1 MIGIGLWFAAASAD
15 LDTVVAAQLALH
27 KIPSIS
33 VAQIEGGKVVRVA
46 AWGEQAPGVKAT
58 PRTLYNIASMT
69 KPIAAEAM
77 LRLVVKGKASL
88 DEPMANWW
96 VDPDIASDPRREKLT
111 LRIALS
117 HQTGFA
123 NWRFIDGGKLRFL
136 RDPGTHFGYSGEGF
150 EYAARYTE
158 KRVGK
163 DFEALAIAQIFKPLG
178 MKETALTRRTWFEGR
193 IAPPTQK
200 DGTVLAPTI
209 REYFKFSAAD
219 DGYTTPSDYARFL
232 ISMLRPDRI
241 GRKVA
246 LERNRMQVSAKDEAC
261 EGARINICPDDVGW
275 GLGWAMMRSGDH
287 EIYWH
292 GGNDKG
298 EATIGWWEPT
308 TGRGGVILTNSAA
321 GDAAFPDIMAAM
333 GADPALVKFLRGYTK
348 GP

>member
-1 MIGIGLWFAAASAD
+1 MIGVALALAAASAD
-15 LDTVVAAQLALH
+15 LDAIVAAQLALH

-33 VAQIEGGKVVRVA
+33 VAQIERGKVIRVA
-46 AWGEQAPGVKAT
+46 AWGDQAPGVKAT
-58 PRTLYNIASMT
+58 PHTLYNIASMT
-69 KPIAAEAM
+69 KPMAAEAM
-77 LRLVVKGKASL
+77 LRLVVKGKAGL

-96 VDPDIASDPRREKLT
+96 VDPDIASDPRRDKLT

-123 NWRFIDGGKLRFL
+123 NWRFVDGGKLRFL
-136 RDPGTHFGYSGEGF
+136 RDPGTRFGYSGEGF
-150 EYAARYTE
+150 EYAARYMQ

-163 DFEALAIAQIFKPLG
+163 DFETLATQQVFRPLG
-178 MKETALTRRTWFEGR
+178 MKETALTRRDWFAGR
-193 IAPPTQK
+193 IAPPTTK
-200 DGTVLAPTI
+200 DGTLLAPSI
-209 REYFKFSAAD
+209 REPLNPSAAD

-232 ISMLRPDRI
+232 IAMLKPDRI

-246 LERNRMQVSAKDEAC
+246 IERNQMQVSAKDQAC

-287 EIYWH
+287 NIYWH

-298 EATIGWWEPT
+298 EATIGWWEPA
-308 TGRGGVILTNSAA
+308 TGRGGVIFTNSAI

-333 GADPALVKFLRGYTK
+333 GADPALVTFLRG
-348 GP
+348 